1 MVYLLKIVIFHSY
14 VKLPEGKQ
22 KQPLPVAST
31 ALGHAMVVACLG
43 RSAKRRL
50 AATGHATADTLAR
63 ARSSSLVIW
72 GDDHGIDVRKYF
84 NERRHLNIKY

>member
-1 MVYLLKIVIFHSY
+1 MHIQDRQTPLV
-14 VKLPEGKQ
+14 KQ
-22 KQPLPVAST
+22 KQPLPVASPAT
-31 ALGHAMVVACLG
+31 LGHATVVACLG

-63 ARSSSLVIW
+63 ARSWSLVAW